1 MTGWHLLSGKELG
14 GSDAKRI
21 VTDDATPPG
30 RQRTARRF
38 AVVRGRRLG
47 ASSTLAGL
55 PARPA
60 ALSYPATF
68 PGRSRPPP
76 VMGPDP
82 GARNA
87 KARNG

>member
-1 MTGWHLLSGKELG
+1 VTGWHLLSGKELG

-21 VTDDATPPG
+21 VTDDATPSG

-38 AVVRGRRLG
+38 AVVRGGRRG
-47 ASSTLAGL
+47 ASNILAGL

-60 ALSYPATF
+60 ALSCPAAF

-76 VMGPDP
+76 VVGPDP
-82 GARNA
+82 V
-87 KARNG
+87 ARNG